1 MPADSSQIRFL
12 FRPTERF
19 ISCRGGSLR
28 PPARL
33 QQSRFR
39 AMKEKSKI
47 KLPARFTAR
56 WHAPRIRCARRH
68 ADSRKGCPY
77 DSIKPASGSGKEK
90 YYPAACSN
98 SVHGGMRTATRAVP
112 TVFALLIPGETSKI
126 FAHTICSNSVHA
138 GACHKFLLRYR
149 QKCVILFILITM
161 SIFQSEAEILAVL
174 KQVKRLVVKVGTSTL
189 TYDTGRT
196 NIRRMHK
203 LVSVLSD
210 IVNSGIEVAL
220 VTSGAIGVGVGKL
233 GLSARPEDTPG
244 RQAAATVGQCELM
257 FMYDK
262 LFAEYGHTVGQMLI
276 TKSDVDNPERRQN
289 LINAFEKIFEF
300 GAIPIINEN
309 DSVAVEEIVYGDNDS
324 LSAIV
329 AALIGADA
337 LVILTDID
345 GLYDANP
352 TENEDARL
360 IPEVREITPALLEI
374 AGGHGSRFSTGG
386 MVTKLHAAQI
396 AMDAGIDVIVMNGT
410 APEAIYKALDGKQV
424 GTFFVCIK
432 EK

>member
-1 MPADSSQIRFL
+1 M
-12 FRPTERF
+12 
-19 ISCRGGSLR
+19 
-28 PPARL
+28 
-33 QQSRFR
+33 
-39 AMKEKSKI
+39 
-47 KLPARFTAR
+47 
-56 WHAPRIRCARRH
+56 
-68 ADSRKGCPY
+68 
-77 DSIKPASGSGKEK
+77 
-90 YYPAACSN
+90 
-98 SVHGGMRTATRAVP
+98 
-112 TVFALLIPGETSKI
+112 
-126 FAHTICSNSVHA
+126 
-138 GACHKFLLRYR
+138 
-149 QKCVILFILITM
+149 
-161 SIFQSEAEILAVL
+161 AVL

-233 GLSARPEDTPG
+233 GLPARPEDTPG

-360 IPEVREITPALLEI
+360 TKSGKSRRNFWKLPAGTARGSRQAAWSQNSTPRRLRWTPALT
-374 AGGHGSRFSTGG
+374 SS
-386 MVTKLHAAQI
+386 
-396 AMDAGIDVIVMNGT
+396 
-410 APEAIYKALDGKQV
+410 
-424 GTFFVCIK
+424 
-432 EK
+432 